1 MLAHLIP
8 PTLDTIGTLQTKRP
22 WKLSTALQRDTKVK
36 KKGRGRI
43 AAAHGLK

>member
-1 MLAHLIP
+1 MLAHLIS
-8 PTLDTIGTLQTKRP
+8 PTLLKLTNKKAVGTVHGLAERY
-22 WKLSTALQRDTKVK
+22 RVK

>member
-8 PTLDTIGTLQTKRP
+8 PTLLNLTNEKAVDNAHGLAEGYR
-22 WKLSTALQRDTKVK
+22 VK